1 MEHDF
6 DVATLV
12 SNTFEL
18 EWPKGTGPREFPE
31 VDRAEW
37 FGPAQARRKAVS
49 AQAEF
54 VDRLVARLRE
64 AGRVVEGEGEGE
76 GEGGTGNGSGN

>member
-1 MEHDF
+1 MPGTF

-12 SNTFEL
+12 SNTFRMQ
-18 EWPKGTGPREFPE
+18 WPKGGAARDYPE

-37 FGPAQARRKAVS
+37 FTPAEARGKLVA

-54 VDRLVARLRE
+54 VDRLISALRE
-64 AGRVVEGEGEGE
+64 RGHDVRG
-76 GEGGTGNGSGN
+76 